1 MLSIIKQVFPVLLL
15 FRESLATKHLL
26 LNDEPCLVRSILIDM
41 NPIDLKHYPGGGI
54 LNLTSPPP
62 SPSLHILRR
71 SNLIL
76 I

>member
-41 NPIDLKHYPGGGI
+41 NPIDLKHYPGGGD
-54 LNLTSPPP
+54 TQFDTPPP
-62 SPSLHILRR
+62 PPLPPFIF
-71 SNLIL
+71 
-76 I
+76 